1 VTAHRDRGAPS
12 PAPGPSAHLL
22 PFPAVRRRVRRPLGA
37 LLALALRLR
46 SRPLRPAAGAPALVF
61 APHQDDEALGCGGL
75 MILQHQAGQPVHVA
89 YLTDGSA
96 SHPGHPRIAG
106 AELVRLR
113 REEAAAA
120 AALLGVPAGRLHF
133 LGARD
138 GTLNRLE
145 PAVAAA
151 LAAAIAGVLAA
162 VRPAEVFLPCRRD
175 GSSEH
180 DAAFP
185 LILAAVRGVNPRPRL
200 LEYPI
205 WARWSPQRLVRPL
218 LGSRRVWRAFFPGQS
233 ALKQQALALYAS
245 QFQPLPPW
253 DQPVCPP
260 EFAACFSSDEEF
272 FFETV

>member
-1 VTAHRDRGAPS
+1 MAR
-12 PAPGPSAHLL
+12 AHLL
-22 PFPAVRRRVRRPLGA
+22 PVPAARRRGRWPLRR

-46 SRPLRPAAGAPALVF
+46 SRPLLPTPGAAALVF

-75 MILQHQAGQPVHVA
+75 MILQHLAGQPVHIA

-96 SHPGHPRIAG
+96 SHPGHPRFPAG
-106 AELVRLR
+106 ELARLR
-113 REEAAAA
+113 RTEAAAA
-120 AALLGVPAGRLHF
+120 AALLGVPALRLHF

-138 GTLNRLE
+138 GTLDHLE
-145 PAVAAA
+145 PPAAAA

-162 VRPAEVFLPCRRD
+162 VRPAEVFLPYRRD

-180 DAAFP
+180 EAAFP
-185 LILAAVRGVNPRPRL
+185 LILAAVRGGNLRARI

-218 LGSRRVWRAFFPGQS
+218 LRSRRIWRASFPGHA
-233 ALKQQALALYAS
+233 ALKRRALALYAS

-253 DQPVCPP
+253 DQPVCSP
-260 EFAACFSSDEEF
+260 EFAAAFASDEEF
-272 FFETV
+272 FFETD

>member
-1 VTAHRDRGAPS
+1 VTAPGERGAPS
-12 PAPGPSAHLL
+12 AAPSPLL
-22 PFPAVRRRVRRPLGA
+22 PWPALRRRGRRPLRG

-46 SRPLRPAAGAPALVF
+46 SRPFHPAPGAPALVF

-75 MILQHQAGQPVHVA
+75 MILQHLAGQPVHVA

-96 SHPGHPRIAG
+96 SHPGHPRIAA

-138 GTLNRLE
+138 GTLDRLE
-145 PAVAAA
+145 PAAQAA

-180 DAAFP
+180 EAAFP
-185 LILAAVRGVNPRPRL
+185 LIVAALRGAALRPRI
-200 LEYPI
+200 LEYPV

-218 LGSRRVWRAFFPGQS
+218 LRARRVWRAAFRNHA
-233 ALKQQALALYAS
+233 ALKQRALALYAS

-253 DQPVCPP
+253 EQPVCPP
-260 EFAACFSSDEEF
+260 EFAACFASDEEF
-272 FFETV
+272 FFETE